1 MKTLFTEN
9 LRVQIDHLKKAEQS
23 VACYIV
29 NHPDTVIHLSISEL
43 AEKSGASMTTIIRL
57 CKKLGLSGYQ
67 DMKLVL
73 AKEVS
78 APLKPLQTDIS
89 ASDTDAEI
97 TTKVFQ
103 SAMRALEM
111 SYTALNPDCLSAAA
125 EAIIKARRV
134 VIYGFG
140 NSNSIATD
148 LQHKLL
154 RLGIDAIAYSDLHL
168 QIISTVSLGPQDVL
182 IAISH
187 SGSSKELVAQAK
199 KAKSR
204 GAVVISLTSLGQSPL
219 YKISDIGLSTS
230 SDENEFSVLA
240 FSSRVAQ
247 MVLVNTIYAIIAMRK
262 DNAQETLKLL
272 EKELSS
278 QMY

>member
-1 MKTLFTEN
+1 
-9 LRVQIDHLKKAEQS
+9 
-23 VACYIV
+23 
-29 NHPDTVIHLSISEL
+29 
-43 AEKSGASMTTIIRL
+43 
-57 CKKLGLSGYQ
+57 
-67 DMKLVL
+67 
-73 AKEVS
+73 
-78 APLKPLQTDIS
+78 
-89 ASDTDAEI
+89 
-97 TTKVFQ
+97 
-103 SAMRALEM
+103 M
-111 SYTALNPDCLSAAA
+111 SYTALNSDCLSAAA

-230 SDENEFSVLA
+230 SNENEFSVLA